1 MYYLN
6 VEKFNL
12 LIYRRGKLINCEK
25 IDEYESFSIV
35 STYIKPLLEI
45 KFKNGPSYLFIPSI
59 LDYLYHYLKNLKLS
73 YPEYLE
79 QELKKHLE
87 SLKEIENG

>member
-1 MYYLN
+1 MCYLS
-6 VEKFNL
+6 VEKLNL
-12 LIYRRGKLINCEK
+12 LIYRRNKLICCEN

-45 KFKNGPSYLFIPSI
+45 KFKNGPSYLFIPS
-59 LDYLYHYLKNLKLS
+59 LMDYLYHNLKDIKLS

-87 SLKEIENG
+87 SLKEIEKG